1 MRISDWSSDVC
12 SSDLALQR
20 VVARIAGGAEKLQGI
35 VGHLDRHLGGED
47 LRLRGLQH
55 VGKAG
60 SAVGSLMD
68 EGAGGGELRR
78 HVGQH
83 PLQALEL
90 ADRPAELLAPAAVG
104 QRLLV
109 GALRSEE
116 HTSELQSLMR
126 NSYAVFC

>member
-1 MRISDWSSDVC
+1 
-12 SSDLALQR
+12 
-20 VVARIAGGAEKLQGI
+20 
-35 VGHLDRHLGGED
+35 
-47 LRLRGLQH
+47 
-55 VGKAG
+55 
-60 SAVGSLMD
+60 MD

-109 GALRSEE
+109 GALGDAERHGGRPDALGVVGGHERAEAAAQALRRLQQRSEE

-126 NSYAVFC
+126 ISYAVFCLKQTKIHTHESNNDIYADEYTQ

>member
-12 SSDLALQR
+12 SSDLHAGVAHHALQR

-68 EGAGGGELRR
+68 EGAGGSELRR

-90 ADRPAELLAPAAVG
+90 DRKST
-104 QRLLV
+104 RL
-109 GALRSEE
+109 
-116 HTSELQSLMR
+116 
-126 NSYAVFC
+126 NSMHYISSRYTYIS